1 MRLKPIE
8 IRDFTAG
15 RFVVE
20 PSCAD
25 MPVTGLTWDSR
36 DVMRGDLYVALPGE
50 RVDGHDFAAAAIK
63 GGAVGVLAS
72 HALEES
78 VLADV
83 RAAEGFVIEVP
94 DTARAVR
101 DLACGWRGLLHGRVV
116 GVTGSTGKT
125 STKNLVRD
133 VLSARFAT
141 VATKA
146 NQNNE
151 LGVPKTVLSAEAD
164 TEAVVVEMGMRG
176 QGQIEELCSFVRPH
190 VGLIT
195 NVGESHIE
203 LLGSRENIARAKA
216 ELIEALPNG
225 SGVAVLNAAD
235 EFTPFVREVARTDAR
250 GIDVLLYDGSGAPAP
265 DAAVFATDVELDGE
279 GRPRF
284 MLHAGGASCPC
295 TLPVF
300 GLHNVH
306 NACAAAA
313 VGVAF
318 GMGVEEIAAAL
329 AEAQAEGGRQEVLR
343 APGGWTVV
351 NDAYNANPDSM
362 KAALAYF
369 AALSVEGRRIAVLGD
384 MGELGSFAV
393 DGHKRVGAMAA
404 QAGLDALVCVGEL
417 SRAMADAARQ
427 AGMDDAAV
435 SWVASRDEALDAVRA
450 VVAPGDAVLVKAS
463 HFMGLERLAEGL
475 VK

>member
-1 MRLKPIE
+1 M
-8 IRDFTAG
+8 
-15 RFVVE
+15 
-20 PSCAD
+20 
-25 MPVTGLTWDSR
+25 
-36 DVMRGDLYVALPGE
+36 
-50 RVDGHDFAAAAIK
+50 
-63 GGAVGVLAS
+63 
-72 HALEES
+72 
-78 VLADV
+78 
-83 RAAEGFVIEVP
+83 
-94 DTARAVR
+94 
-101 DLACGWRGLLHGRVV
+101 
-116 GVTGSTGKT
+116 TGSTGKT

-216 ELIEALPNG
+216 ELIEALPDG

-284 MLHAGGASCPC
+284 VLHAGGASCPC
-295 TLPVF
+295 ALPVF

-318 GMGVEEIAAAL
+318 GMSVEEIAAAL

-369 AALSVEGRRIAVLGD
+369 AALSVEGRRIAVLG
-384 MGELGSFAV
+384 GHGGSLAPLPSTAMSAWASWQRRRASMRWCASASSLAPWPTL
-393 DGHKRVGAMAA
+393 RV
-404 QAGLDALVCVGEL
+404 
-417 SRAMADAARQ
+417 RQ
-427 AGMDDAAV
+427 AWTMPPFPGLPRATK
-435 SWVASRDEALDAVRA
+435 RLTPCALR
-450 VVAPGDAVLVKAS
+450 
-463 HFMGLERLAEGL
+463 
-475 VK
+475 